1 MQIKK
6 YIKYLLLGI
15 GMALFIG
22 FPWIVVQLFAG
33 MSGGGSSSSSAPE
46 GTAVLS
52 TGETGGT
59 KFLRED
65 GDGTSSWQTP
75 SAGSGDLLANGTV
88 PLTANWDV
96 GNFSITMRDLI
107 ADYGVAGATMSITG
121 LATVGTIQTG
131 QGATEVYLM
140 NQAVQTTNAVTFDKI
155 TSTTDITASSMSL
168 TGTGQSSLNAGLVV
182 NEDGGATDATD
193 GFRVESNTEANMIIV
208 TPSSDVM
215 YLGGSTNGARFAKGG
230 AMDFIGTA
238 AGNEIGGL
246 LWEKN
251 FTITSPSNTYIVA
264 GSSIPIVSKL
274 PKAVTVTS
282 IFVCLDSDPTTEILA
297 DLKSVTNPSG
307 WTSPV
312 LINSLNTA
320 SGQLTDTSITA
331 GNVDAGTCIYI
342 NLHAQPDAL
351 SKFMGVT
358 ISGYYQ

>member
-1 MQIKK
+1 MKK
-6 YIKYLLLGI
+6 QLKYLIWGLI
-15 GMALFIG
+15 IVSFIG
-22 FPWIVVQLFAG
+22 LPYICVKIAFGGI
-33 MSGGGSSSSSAPE
+33 SGGGSSSGTPE

-52 TGETGGT
+52 TGEAGGT
-59 KFLRED
+59 KYLRED
-65 GDGTSSWQTP
+65 GDGTSSWQAATG
-75 SAGSGDLLANGTV
+75 AGDLLADGTV

-96 GNFSITMRDLI
+96 GNFSITTRDLI
-107 ADYGVAGATMSITG
+107 ADYGVAGATMNITG
-121 LATVGTIQTG
+121 LATAGTIQTG

-140 NQAVQTTNAVTFDKI
+140 DQAVQTTNAVTFAGL
-155 TSTTDITASSMSL
+155 TLTYGLNAATMTL
-168 TGTGQSSLNAGLVV
+168 TGSGQSSLNAGLIV

-215 YLGGSTNGARFAKGG
+215 YLGGSTNGVKFAKAG
-230 AMDFIGTA
+230 AMDFIGSA

-251 FTITSPSNTYIVA
+251 FTVTSPSNTYIVA

-274 PKAVTVTS
+274 SKAVTVTS
-282 IFVCLDSDPTTEILA
+282 VFVCLDSDPTTEISA

-307 WTSPV
+307 WTSPIV
-312 LINSLNTA
+312 INSLSTD

-331 GNVDAGTCIYI
+331 GNVDAGTCIYL
-342 NLHAQPDAL
+342 NLHAQPDVL